1 MTVKQNELVLYLFE
15 LQPVARYMV
24 IFLREWT
31 RLKNLHK
38 AFRGHIIILM
48 VIFFL
53 QIKSYLPGIDKLQ
66 TNLYPS
72 VGRKLSYVYHN

>member
-31 RLKNLHK
+31 RLNNLHEG
-38 AFRGHIIILM
+38 FRGHIIILM

-53 QIKSYLPGIDKLQ
+53 QIKSHLPGIDKLQ
-66 TNLYPS
+66 KNLYTS
-72 VGRKLSYVYHN
+72 VGRKFWYFPYI